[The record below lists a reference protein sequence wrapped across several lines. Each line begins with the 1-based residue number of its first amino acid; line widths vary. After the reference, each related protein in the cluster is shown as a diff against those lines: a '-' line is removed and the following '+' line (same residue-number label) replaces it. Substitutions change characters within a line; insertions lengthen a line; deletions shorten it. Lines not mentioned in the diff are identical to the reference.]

1 MGLSPD
7 TVFKGDAP
15 GEIAE
20 RTFSKVAT
28 SGSRPP
34 HVIVENV
41 SLDLHST
48 DLNYILAAN
57 PFTAQRSRSVFD
69 HLLLIKASET
79 F

>member
-15 GEIAE
+15 EEIAE

-41 SLDLHST
+41 SLDWHST
-48 DLNYILAAN
+48 DYILAAN